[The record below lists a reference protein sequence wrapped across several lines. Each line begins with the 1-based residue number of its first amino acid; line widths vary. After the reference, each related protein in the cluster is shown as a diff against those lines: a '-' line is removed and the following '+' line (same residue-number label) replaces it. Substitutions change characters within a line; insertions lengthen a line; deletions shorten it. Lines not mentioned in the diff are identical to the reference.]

1 MMSEPSSV
9 VSTPAWPPTW
19 DVSATK
25 PGVGVDGVDGVSDIV
40 RDDS

>member
-19 DVSATK
+19 DERATRE
-25 PGVGVDGVDGVSDIV
+25 GVEVDDGVSDIV
-40 RDDS
+40 SNGG